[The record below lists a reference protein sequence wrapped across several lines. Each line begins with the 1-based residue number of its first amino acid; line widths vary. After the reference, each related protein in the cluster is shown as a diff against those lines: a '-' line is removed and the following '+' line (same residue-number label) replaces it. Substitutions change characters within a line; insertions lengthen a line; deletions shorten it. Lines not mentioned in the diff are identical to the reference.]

1 MGGDNFNKKEKTYV
15 NPLLKALN
23 DAKSSRG
30 STEKRLKR
38 ELDAQLDVMVSAY
51 LETLGLEKKIAD
63 EAIKGGSSIT
73 VDIRPPENSME
84 DICITKE
91 DEITGY
97 KFSKPWSEFYDLLVK
112 KISIEGVINCS
123 HHLRYVREWIADEDG
138 WVIKHKH
145 YFKAIVSNPYEPPKC
160 DSSSYAYHDEH
171 GRKIYHSCP
180 FDEHHPIHNVED
192 EECLQYYLQISWE
205 N

>member
-91 DEITGY
+91 DETTGY

-112 KISIEGVINCS
+112 KISIEGVIYCS
-123 HHLRYVREWIADEDG
+123 LSYRHVKEWIANEDG
-138 WVIKHKH
+138 WVIDEKH
-145 YFKAIVSNPYEPPKC
+145 PYYDSYGLNKC
-160 DSSSYAYHDEH
+160 DMNVLFRHNVQPMEAK
-171 GRKIYHSCP
+171 GCP
-180 FDEHHPIHNVED
+180 FDEHHPIHNMN
-192 EECLQYYLQISWE
+192 EECLQYYLPISWE

>member
-51 LETLGLEKKIAD
+51 IEALGLEKKIAD

-73 VDIRPPENSME
+73 VQLENPDLPKIIYHS
-84 DICITKE
+84 DLSKKICITKE
-91 DEITGY
+91 DESTGY
-97 KFSKPWSEFYDLLVK
+97 KFSKPWSEFYDLLVE
-112 KISIEGVINCS
+112 KISVEGVIGCS
-123 HHLRYVREWIADEDG
+123 LHH
-138 WVIKHKH
+138 K
-145 YFKAIVSNPYEPPKC
+145 FVSDMSVC
-160 DSSSYAYHDEH
+160 DAFAK
-171 GRKIYHSCP
+171 KI
-180 FDEHHPIHNVED
+180 D
-192 EECLQYYLQISWE
+192 YYLEIDW

>member
-1 MGGDNFNKKEKTYV
+1 MGGDNFNKKEKPYV

-63 EAIKGGSSIT
+63 EAIKGGSFIT
-73 VDIRPPENSME
+73 VDIKPPENSME

-91 DEITGY
+91 DETTGY
-97 KFSKPWSEFYDLLVK
+97 KFSKPWSEFYDLLVE
-112 KISIEGVINCS
+112 KISIEGVIDCWLS
-123 HHLRYVREWIADEDG
+123 GRDVMEWMTDEDG
-138 WVIKHKH
+138 WVVKQQKHNWH
-145 YFKAIVSNPYEPPKC
+145 PRYSNTECANFLQINDPEGINKT
-160 DSSSYAYHDEH
+160 AQ
-171 GRKIYHSCP
+171 CP
-180 FDEHHPIHNVED
+180 FDEHHPIHDTRGEWPI
-192 EECLQYYLQISWE
+192 QYNLHLEWE

>member
-63 EAIKGGSSIT
+63 EAIKGGLSIT
-73 VDIRPPENSME
+73 VQLENPDLPKIIYHSQLSKE
-84 DICITKE
+84 ICITKE
-91 DEITGY
+91 DESTGY
-97 KFSKPWSEFYDLLVK
+97 KFSKPWSEFYDLLVE
-112 KISIEGVINCS
+112 KISVEGVIGCS
-123 HHLRYVREWIADEDG
+123 LHQKNGSFVRFNLG
-138 WVIKHKH
+138 NKV
-145 YFKAIVSNPYEPPKC
+145 PLYEI
-160 DSSSYAYHDEH
+160 D
-171 GRKIYHSCP
+171 
-180 FDEHHPIHNVED
+180 
-192 EECLQYYLQISWE
+192 YYLQIDW